1 MKRLTAAVVAATL
14 AACASQEV
22 GHGNTVVADEADDYR
37 ISVEIPLGELGADD
51 GAEGR
56 IVKVDELLNERTG
69 FSADDFALDEVVLV
83 ARSASGEGGNAEL
96 LVLEWRSGLFAVPE
110 GGEEDWFEVRIPAPE
125 DDLGGAWLLDLT
137 GAVTVDTLVAVLE
150 PKPRVVEVVTTQ
162 RTRTIYRDLY
172 PRTHY
177 VHWLYDP
184 ARYYVYHDY
193 GGWPYRY
200 FIGPWNYRYYDLT
213 YRPYRYHYGPIFRTW
228 HRERGARGYRD
239 GRDIRSGERNR
250 NAAAVSAERRR
261 ISPELVKLRRSHP
274 RLRAFR
280 QRPVA
285 GAERQ
290 VPIARNPSARTRA
303 AARSTAEAPRPRA
316 AARDRRAMQSDA
328 LEHRRVSRVGELRRN
343 RPERRSAGANETA
356 ANERVATPRRG
367 YARPA
372 SARTESAASTPRRVR
387 RDASVERPRPSA
399 RQRAVERPVRR
410 ESPRAGAV
418 RSERS
423 AGGSP
428 RLRNAPSQS
437 RNAPVRATAPVR
449 ESRAASSPRQVYSR
463 PAPRD
468 LPRQVQRQSSA
479 QPRTIERPVH
489 RTAPPARAQ
498 RPAARAEPRPPAR
511 QERSSSMRDR
521 SERSSAPQR
530 TRRAAAESS
539 RRDAGPAFERR

>member
-1 MKRLTAAVVAATL
+1 MKRLTVAAVAASL

-56 IVKVDELLNERTG
+56 IVKVDELLSERTG

-110 GGEEDWFEVRIPAPE
+110 GGEEDWFEVRLPAPE

-150 PKPRVVEVVTTQ
+150 PKPRVVEVVTT

-184 ARYYVYHDY
+184 TRYYVYHDY

-200 FIGPWNYRYYDLT
+200 FIGPWNYRYYDLA
-213 YRPYRYHYGPIFRTW
+213 YRPYRYHYGPIFRAW
-228 HRERGARGYRD
+228 HRERAGARGYRD
-239 GRDIRSGERNR
+239 GRDVRSGERNR

-274 RLRAFR
+274 RLRTVR

-285 GAERQ
+285 RAERQ
-290 VPIARNPSARTRA
+290 VPVARNQPARTGVAREA
-303 AARSTAEAPRPRA
+303 AQAPRPRA
-316 AARDRRAMQSDA
+316 VARDRRAIHSDA
-328 LEHRRVSRVGELRRN
+328 LEHRRVSRVGELRRS
-343 RPERRSAGANETA
+343 RPERRSAANEAA
-356 ANERVATPRRG
+356 ANERVAAPRRS
-367 YARPA
+367 YSRPA
-372 SARTESAASTPRRVR
+372 STSAESAARSPRPVR

-399 RQRAVERPVRR
+399 RQRVVERPARR
-410 ESPRAGAV
+410 ENPRAAAV

-437 RNAPVRATAPVR
+437 RSAPARATAPVR
-449 ESRAASSPRQVYSR
+449 ESRAASSPRRVHSR
-463 PAPRD
+463 D
-468 LPRQVQRQSSA
+468 VQRQVQRRSSA
-479 QPRTIERPVH
+479 QPRNIERPA
-489 RTAPPARAQ
+489 RRAAPPARAQ
-498 RPAARAEPRPPAR
+498 RPAARAEPRRAAR
-511 QERSSSMRDR
+511 QERPSSREAR
-521 SERSSAPQR
+521 TERSSAPTR
-530 TRRAAAESS
+530 TRRAAESS